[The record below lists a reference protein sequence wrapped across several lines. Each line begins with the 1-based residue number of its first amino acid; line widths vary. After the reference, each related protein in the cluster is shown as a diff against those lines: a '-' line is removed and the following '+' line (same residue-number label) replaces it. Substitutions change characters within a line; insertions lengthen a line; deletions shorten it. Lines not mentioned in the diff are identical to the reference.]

1 MIILNKL
8 IPQNEG
14 SKGSMPVKQI
24 SVSLENIP
32 GKLSEVSDYLG
43 DNGINIIALS
53 VADTADLSSVRF
65 VANDPEKAIN
75 VLKSHGYSVK
85 VTEVLAVEAPNHPG
99 GLNAVLKPLKEM
111 KINVNYL
118 YTCLGRGENTVLIMG
133 VDKMEGAIQVLMK
146 NWVHMY
152 NEELYKL

>member
-1 MIILNKL
+1 M
-8 IPQNEG
+8 
-14 SKGSMPVKQI
+14 
-24 SVSLENIP
+24 
-32 GKLSEVSDYLG
+32 SDYLG

-53 VADTADLSSVRF
+53 IADTADISAIRF
-65 VANDPEKAIN
+65 VPSDVEKAVN

-111 KINVNYL
+111 RINVNYL
-118 YTCLGRGENTVLIMG
+118 YTCLGRGEKTVLIMG
-133 VDKMEGAIQVLMK
+133 VDKMEEAIQVLKK

-152 NEELYKL
+152 DEELYTL